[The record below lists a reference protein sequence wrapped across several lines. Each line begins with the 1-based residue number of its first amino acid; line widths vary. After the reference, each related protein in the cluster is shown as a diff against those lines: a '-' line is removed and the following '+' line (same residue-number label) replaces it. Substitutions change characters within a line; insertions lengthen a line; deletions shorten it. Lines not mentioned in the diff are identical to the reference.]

1 MAKSKTNQPAREIRI
16 GGIKAV
22 IWLNQTQNGDRHNV
36 QFQRLYR
43 DDGTWKQTDSFGR
56 DDLLVLAKVADLA
69 HTWIY
74 QQSQQQRSEESS
86 EEKTG

>member
-74 QQSQQQRSEESS
+74 QQSQQQQTDEGSG
-86 EEKTG
+86 EKKS

>member
-16 GGIKAV
+16 GGVKAV

-69 HTWIY
+69 HTWIC
-74 QQSQQQRSEESS
+74 QQSQQRSEESS
-86 EEKTG
+86 EAKTG